1 MNENNKLNHLRE
13 NKDDTDYVKV
23 YDRTLKKEKFIP
35 IKDILWNS
43 SIQLK
48 EVVKSHWEGINEL
61 GKRVDLL
68 EQENKELKDLLEKIW
83 GGLNSR

>member
-23 YDRTLKKEKFIP
+23 YDRTLKKEKYLKLED
-35 IKDILWNS
+35 IKYQNLP
-43 SIQLK
+43 LK
-48 EVVKSHWEGINEL
+48 EIIGNHSIYITNLEEEIKSLKETNI
-61 GKRVDLL
+61 
-68 EQENKELKDLLEKIW
+68 ELKDLLEKIW

>member
-43 SIQLK
+43 SIQLE